1 MQRIIKYAECPPLYN
16 CCHFFH
22 ARFIRLHQWP
32 TLHRAQL
39 TLFLRQR
46 VINDVHHYFTS
57 TLFFGEPGGWH
68 SGESTHLPTMWP
80 GFKSWHQRHMWVE
93 LVVGSLLCYETFFF
107 RYSNF
112 PLALK
117 TLTLPN
123 SNSIWNARTHFNEF
137 LRISMCSV
145 DKQIK
150 ITIITFAPK
159 MKPKPV

>member
-1 MQRIIKYAECPPLYN
+1 MQNVHLFYN

-22 ARFIRLHQWP
+22 AHFIPLHQWP

-39 TLFLRQR
+39 PLFLRQR
-46 VINDVHHYFTS
+46 ELINDIHHLHPPYS
-57 TLFFGEPGGWH
+57 LGRPGGDTVVRALT
-68 SGESTHLPTMWP
+68 SQQCGQGSNP
-80 GFKSWHQRHMWVE
+80 GINAICGLSQL
-93 LVVGSLLCYETFFF
+93 LVLLCHERFFF

-159 MKPKPV
+159 MKLKPV